1 MESNPRVDSASAP
14 ESCPVLKA
22 WSKSASVMS
31 QVCKAKKLLV
41 LQHGKLD
48 RATLVDNIELL
59 SPLLNHIGS
68 MPTTSLSRFG
78 NLIHRSG
85 HVYIPS
91 FLRLATISACTGGV
105 CSALLSGLQ
114 TDSHEDEAGFRTECW
129 HMPARIYSMCM

>member
-1 MESNPRVDSASAP
+1 
-14 ESCPVLKA
+14 
-22 WSKSASVMS
+22 MS

-85 HVYIPS
+85 HVYVHCILPEACDHQCMYWRS
-91 FLRLATISACTGGV
+91 MFSASIWATDQFT
-105 CSALLSGLQ
+105 
-114 TDSHEDEAGFRTECW
+114 
-129 HMPARIYSMCM
+129 